1 MEVKRIEAILGRP
14 FTVGDLVKGYQNDVD
29 TNHVSGFDGHLDIR
43 PKYQR
48 NFRYSDKQQE
58 AVMNTILQ
66 KFPLNTMYWVK
77 KADGT
82 YEVLDGQQRTISI
95 CEYVCG
101 PNYDGMGYP
110 IDVNGHQMTF
120 ANLRANM
127 PDIAEDILDYPLEI
141 YVCDGTDSEKLAWFR
156 VINTAGETMTDQELR
171 NAAYSGAWVSSAK
184 AYFSREKGKGV
195 RTADKDENGKKAPL
209 LSKDWNKQEYLETV
223 LLWAADAENM
233 TIEEYMSDHQGDADA
248 SELWMYFN
256 SVITWV
262 RSKFSV
268 YRKEMKGLPWGIWYN
283 EYKLGLHN
291 SHIVSKDAASIE
303 AKIVE
308 LIGDDEVQSVKGI
321 YQYVVDGLE
330 KHLSLRQFDKK
341 TAMKVYEDQ
350 KHRCPYCDKTV
361 DGHTY
366 PGGKTEYEFE
376 EMEADHIVPWNKGG
390 RTVEDNCQML
400 CKYHN
405 GHKSGN

>member
-1 MEVKRIEAILGRP
+1 MEVNRIEAILGRP
-14 FTVGDLVKGYQNDVD
+14 FTVRDLVKGYQNDVD
-29 TNHVSGFDGHLDIR
+29 TNHVSGFDGQLDIR

-110 IDVNGHQMTF
+110 INVNGHQMTF
-120 ANLRANM
+120 ANLKANM

-184 AYFSREKGKGV
+184 AYFSREKGRGV
-195 RTADKDENGKKAPL
+195 KTADKDDAGKKAPL

-223 LLWAADAENM
+223 LLWAADAEGK
-233 TIEEYMSDHQGDADA
+233 TIEEYMSDNQGKSDA
-248 SELWMYFN
+248 SELWRYFN
-256 SVITWV
+256 SVVEWA
-262 RSKFSV
+262 RSKFTH
-268 YRKEMKGLPWGIWYN
+268 YRSYMKGLPWGIWYN
-283 EYKLGLHN
+283 ECNRGLHKDCLIQKDGAAIEEKLLDLIAD
-291 SHIVSKDAASIE
+291 SEVSF
-303 AKIVE
+303 
-308 LIGDDEVQSVKGI
+308 GKGAYMYI
-321 YQYVVDGLE
+321 VDGLE
-330 KHLSLRQFDKK
+330 KHLNLRQFEDDVK
-341 TAMKVYEDQ
+341 MRVYEAQ
-350 KHRCPYCDKTV
+350 KHKCPYCEKKI
-361 DGHTY
+361 DGY
-366 PGGKTEYEFE
+366 SGKDEYDIT
-376 EMEADHIVPWNKGG
+376 EMEADHIVPWHDGG
-390 RTVEDNCQML
+390 KTTEENCQML

-405 GHKSGN
+405 GHKSGK